1 MKIYVFGNPLLRK
14 DSIAIKIARK
24 LAKKFPEIEF
34 KEFDVVEDLEE
45 IDTLYL
51 MDVVKGLKKV
61 KIIENF
67 DFIET
72 KKIFSLHDY
81 DLSYEVKLLKKI
93 GKIKKVFLIGIPFG
107 KSEREVEAQIHLIL
121 KKWLAQLKQG
131 S

>member
-1 MKIYVFGNPLLRK
+1 MKIYVFGNPLLRE
-14 DSIAIKIARK
+14 DRTAIKIARK

-45 IDTLYL
+45 GNTLYL
-51 MDVVKGLKKV
+51 MDVVKGLEEV

-67 DFIET
+67 DSIET

-81 DLSYEVKLLKKI
+81 DLSYEIKLLKKI

-107 KSEREVEAQIHLIL
+107 KSEKEIEPQIHLIL
-121 KKWLAQLKQG
+121 RKWLAQLKQG